1 MADVIRTPIV
11 ERATALLAGPFLL
24 GQRALS
30 LVFRQVKEAPADSPA
45 DSPPGPALRL
55 SITPPEHAIKR
66 RG

>member
-1 MADVIRTPIV
+1 MADLNKPLLA
-11 ERATALLAGPFLL
+11 RATALLAGPFLL

-30 LVFRQVKEAPADSPA
+30 LVLSADKEGPPSEPAPA
-45 DSPPGPALRL
+45 RI

>member
-1 MADVIRTPIV
+1 MTDVIRTPIV

-24 GQRALS
+24 GQKALS
-30 LVFRQVKEAPADSPA
+30 LVFQQAKDAPSD
-45 DSPPGPALRL
+45 PPPEPTLRI

>member
-1 MADVIRTPIV
+1 MADETRKPIV

-30 LVFRQVKEAPADSPA
+30 LLFQPDKEAPPEVPA
-45 DSPPGPALRL
+45 QAALRI
-55 SITPPEHAIKR
+55 SVTPPEHAIKR